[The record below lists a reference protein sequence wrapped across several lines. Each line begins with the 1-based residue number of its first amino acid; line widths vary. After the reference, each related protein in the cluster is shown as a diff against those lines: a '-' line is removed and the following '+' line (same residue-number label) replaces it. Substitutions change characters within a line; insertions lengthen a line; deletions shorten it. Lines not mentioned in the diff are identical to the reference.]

1 MTMRRLA
8 AGVAVLLLISACS
21 PAVSPSPSLPGSER
35 PSASATPSGSSSPS
49 GSESAAPSP
58 SASLV
63 GTLYTVRGG
72 DTLSSIARAWGT
84 SVAQLQAWNGSSY
97 PSLLTD
103 PNRLQAGWILIVAG
117 DPGVTPL
124 PTVAPT
130 VAPTPPPTASGRQPR
145 GGWLQQTFTTVPNAG
160 HAVALTLDMG
170 GRLDPG
176 IDILNLLI
184 ANHVCATIFPTG
196 AMAQTTQGQQVM
208 AVIKAHPSCSRS
220 ATTPCTTATW
230 SGGGGSPTTA
240 PCAGVTP
247 TADFIRKELTDAAA
261 ILAQYSGQQ
270 PVPYWRPPYGSVNQA
285 VRDAAA
291 SVGYTKTF
299 MWDVDTID
307 WKPIADGGPTAQQIA
322 TKVVGNAG
330 DGSIV
335 LMHLGGYETLE
346 ALEIMIPAL
355 RDRGFLLTSLR
366 PAEPGRRAAHA
377 GAGQTSPALPPNGR
391 CPSRRRMGRSVM
403 ADPSGL
409 AARLGGTW
417 FGADWCRATVNA
429 SSLAPSC
436 AASGSAR
443 SSCARAPSATRS
455 GS

>member
-1 MTMRRLA
+1 MHH
-8 AGVAVLLLISACS
+8 CN
-21 PAVSPSPSLPGSER
+21 
-35 PSASATPSGSSSPS
+35 
-49 GSESAAPSP
+49 
-58 SASLV
+58 LV
-63 GTLYTVRGG
+63 
-72 DTLSSIARAWGT
+72 I
-84 SVAQLQAWNGSSY
+84 
-97 PSLLTD
+97 
-103 PNRLQAGWILIVAG
+103 
-117 DPGVTPL
+117 
-124 PTVAPT
+124 
-130 VAPTPPPTASGRQPR
+130 
-145 GGWLQQTFTTVPNAG
+145 
-160 HAVALTLDMG
+160 
-170 GRLDPG
+170 
-176 IDILNLLI
+176 
-184 ANHVCATIFPTG
+184 
-196 AMAQTTQGQQVM
+196 
-208 AVIKAHPSCSRS
+208 
-220 ATTPCTTATW
+220 
-230 SGGGGSPTTA
+230 GGGGSPTTA

-247 TADFIRKELTDAAA
+247 TADFIRKELTDSAA

-335 LMHLGGYETLE
+335 LMHLGGYETLD

-366 PAEPGRRAAHA
+366 PPELAGVRARRGGPNVTRSAAPMA
-377 GAGQTSPALPPNGR
+377 GA
-391 CPSRRRMGRSVM
+391 RRGAGWDAAVM

-436 AASGSAR
+436 AASESAR
-443 SSCARAPSATRS
+443 SSCARAPSATRL